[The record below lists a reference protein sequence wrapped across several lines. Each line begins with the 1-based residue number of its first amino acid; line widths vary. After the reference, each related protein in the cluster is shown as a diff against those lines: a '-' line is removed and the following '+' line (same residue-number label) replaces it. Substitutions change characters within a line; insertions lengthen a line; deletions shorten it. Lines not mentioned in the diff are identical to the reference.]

1 MPFLS
6 RSSQQ
11 HQDDP
16 FLLRGVAINVLA
28 VIGMSSAFLAS
39 VVGLEYFFGDDQN
52 LKSTAHSITHDVWPW
67 IRAAGLGGL
76 AVILFIASF
85 IILMIKQMPG
95 GRQM

>member
-16 FLLRGVAINVLA
+16 FLLRGVATKVLA

-39 VVGLEYFFGDDQN
+39 VLGLEYLLGDDQN
-52 LKSTAHSITHDVWPW
+52 LKSTAQSITQSIWPW
-67 IRAAGLGGL
+67 LRAAGLWGL

-85 IILMIKQMPG
+85 IILMIKQIPSG
-95 GRQM
+95 KQM